1 MRDFEKQD
9 AADSFNQDIHSKVIR
24 AGRRTYFFDV
34 KSTRNNEMYLV
45 ITESKKRI
53 EDDGNSFYEKH
64 KIFLYH
70 EDIENFRDA
79 LDEVSE
85 FISIHQP
92 EIPQKRFADSDESAE
107 SEKGDKSV

>member
-1 MRDFEKQD
+1 MREYEKQD

-34 KSTRNNEMYLV
+34 KNTRNNEMYLV

-70 EDIENFRDA
+70 EDIENFREA
-79 LDEVSE
+79 FDEVSA
-85 FISIHQP
+85 FISTHQP
-92 EIPQKRFADSDESAE
+92 EIPQKRFTDPDEFIESD
-107 SEKGDKSV
+107 KGGKSV

>member
-1 MRDFEKQD
+1 MRDFEKHD

-45 ITESKKRI
+45 ITESKKRM

-64 KIFLYH
+64 KIFLYQ

-79 LDEVSE
+79 LDEVYD
-85 FISIHQP
+85 FISTNQP
-92 EIPQKRFADSDESAE
+92 ELPPKRFIEPEDFVVP
-107 SEKGDKSV
+107 DKEDKT

>member
-1 MRDFEKQD
+1 MRESEKHD

-34 KSTRNNEMYLV
+34 KSTRNSEMYLV

-64 KIFLYH
+64 KIFLYR

-79 LDEVSE
+79 LEEVSG
-85 FISIHQP
+85 FISEHQP
-92 EIPQKRFADSDESAE
+92 EIPEKKFSDEDDFALP
-107 SEKGDKSV
+107 DKADNP

>member
-1 MRDFEKQD
+1 MRDFEKHD
-9 AADSFNQDIHSKVIR
+9 ASDSFNQDIHSKVIR

-45 ITESKKRI
+45 ITESKKKM

-70 EDIENFRDA
+70 EDIENFKDA

-85 FISIHQP
+85 FISTRQP
-92 EIPQKRFADSDESAE
+92 EIPQKRFNDHDDSGTL
-107 SEKGDKSV
+107 EKTDNP